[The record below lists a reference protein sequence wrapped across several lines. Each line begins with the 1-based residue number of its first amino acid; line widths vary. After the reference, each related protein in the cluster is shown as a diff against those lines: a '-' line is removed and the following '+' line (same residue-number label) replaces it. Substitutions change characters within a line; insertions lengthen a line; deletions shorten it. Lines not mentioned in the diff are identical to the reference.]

1 MTKALCNDS
10 HVARYCPFTRHQ
22 DEQPLPA
29 AFELRNGEVFL
40 SSNWIEYFDMPNL
53 ISGMRKVRVEF
64 RKHHNMTKNGR
75 FAVLDVG
82 DTKKTI
88 KSEHDTELLIEDLQD
103 EDYPSHASIN
113 FSPEDNLVIPI
124 ILSEMVKPC
133 DMYSGTNEA

>member
-1 MTKALCNDS
+1 MTAML
-10 HVARYCPFTRHQ
+10 Q
-22 DEQPLPA
+22 DIVHSLSIRMNNRCLQPLS
-29 AFELRNGEVFL
+29 FVMVRFFL